1 MFCSNT
7 ANLYGMIK
15 TKIHNKTGRLSQPS
29 RNKITII
36 LHLDY
41 GKSITNL
48 LYSDYGSS
56 NGI

>member
-7 ANLYGMIK
+7 VNRYGMIK
-15 TKIHNKTGRLSQPS
+15 TKIHNKTGRLSRLGQD
-29 RNKITII
+29 KITNI

-48 LYSDYGSS
+48 LYPDYG
-56 NGI
+56 